1 MKDENG
7 GNLLEIT
14 PLPIDIT
21 AEYNFKTVIVGETG
35 VGKSSIISKGV
46 NNIFNEDYKATICF
60 DHTWK
65 NYKVNNSKIRIQ
77 LWDTCGQEVY
87 HSLIKNFYKSA
98 LCIFLVFS
106 IENLES
112 FNKLSFWINEI
123 KDNINEGII
132 IFLIGNKKDKE
143 KERKIEKGII
153 DDFINQN
160 KIEKYIETSAATG
173 ENINLL
179 FETAVNE
186 LYLRFVIPL
195 MNGVNTV
202 SSLLNTSN
210 SIIGN
215 DNENTSLNENII
227 ITENDNCKICNRC
240 NC

>member
-1 MKDENG
+1 MSDY
-7 GNLLEIT
+7 LHIEIIS
-14 PLPIDIT
+14 LPSET
-21 AEYNFKTVIVGETG
+21 TSEYNFKTVIIGEPG
-35 VGKSSIISKGV
+35 VGKSSIISRGV
-46 NNIFNEDYKATICF
+46 NNIFTKDYKATLFF
-60 DHTWK
+60 DHSWK